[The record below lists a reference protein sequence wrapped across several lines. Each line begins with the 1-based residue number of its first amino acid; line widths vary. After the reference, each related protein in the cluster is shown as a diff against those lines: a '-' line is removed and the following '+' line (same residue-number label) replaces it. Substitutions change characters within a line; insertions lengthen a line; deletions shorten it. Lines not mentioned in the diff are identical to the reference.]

1 MECSVQ
7 ATEGSKVRE
16 ATQEDLF
23 ELLLLGYEFTKEGPD
38 HLKPFEKDVVET
50 VFANAIDDENYLV
63 LVLDVNG
70 SIEGMLLGVLTS
82 PWMLSKPFAVELAW
96 FVRKASRD
104 GRSAIKMVKAYEAW
118 AKSKGIKK
126 VCMSDLTELQGLG
139 KLYKRLGY
147 SLSETSYIK
156 EV

>member
-1 MECSVQ
+1 MQ
-7 ATEGSKVRE
+7 ATEGSKIRE

-70 SIEGMLLGVLTS
+70 SIEGMLLAACVA
-82 PWMLSKPFAVELAW
+82 PWMLSKTFAVELAW
-96 FVRKASRD
+96 FVRKTSRD

-126 VCMSDLTELQGLG
+126 VCMSDLTDIQGLG
-139 KLYKRLGY
+139 KLYNRLGY
-147 SLSETSYIK
+147 SLTETSYIK

>member
-23 ELLLLGYEFTKEGPD
+23 EILMLGYEFIKEGPD
-38 HLKPFEKDVVET
+38 HLKPFEKDLVEERLI
-50 VFANAIDDENYLV
+50 NAIDNEDYVV
-63 LVLDVNG
+63 LVLDING
-70 SIEGMLLGVLTS
+70 SLEGSLIGACIA

-118 AKSKGIKK
+118 AKSKGVTK
-126 VCMSDLTELQGLG
+126 VCMSDLTKLQGLG
-139 KLYKRLGY
+139 KLYNRLGY
-147 SLSETSYIK
+147 SLTETSYIK